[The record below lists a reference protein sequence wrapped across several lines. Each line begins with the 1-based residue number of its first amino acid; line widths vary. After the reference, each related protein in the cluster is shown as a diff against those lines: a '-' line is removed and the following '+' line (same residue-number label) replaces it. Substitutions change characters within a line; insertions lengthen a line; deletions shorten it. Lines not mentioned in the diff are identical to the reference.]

1 MADALILENEI
12 RTLLAAKN
20 GDAALLWLCLRSG
33 RRPEES
39 GLSGPALS
47 LADAF
52 LRQTGLL
59 QDPAPRFQS
68 ADERPT
74 FTEADVSK
82 RLQGGENE
90 FKALIGDVQRR
101 LGRVLN
107 TEELKILLGMTDYL
121 GMSREVV
128 NMLLCYCIDRSRSLG
143 GVRLPTLRAIE
154 KEAYH
159 WADEG
164 IDTLESAAAYVQL
177 QLGRSTRVQMI
188 AEMMGLGGRK
198 LIAQEEK
205 LILSWLDMGFGRDEI
220 KLAYEKTCMNTGTL
234 KWPYMNSILKRWHEQ
249 GLHTLLSIQQQDKK
263 PAAPARGQE
272 FQRHGEAISPLMREA
287 AQRLLQEDE
296 NQQRSEA

>member
-20 GDAALLWLCLRSG
+20 GDAALLWLCLRAG

-59 QDPAPRFQS
+59 QDPAPRLQS

-143 GVRLPTLRAIE
+143 GVRLTGTELRS
-154 KEAYH
+154 
-159 WADEG
+159 
-164 IDTLESAAAYVQL
+164 LFSL
-177 QLGRSTRVQMI
+177 RSTAFQLSLNEGVFVFTVTGHGHGVGMSQYGAQVM
-188 AEMMGLGGRK
+188 AENGADYREILAHYYPGTTLG
-198 LIAQEEK
+198 E
-205 LILSWLDMGFGRDEI
+205 
-220 KLAYEKTCMNTGTL
+220 
-234 KWPYMNSILKRWHEQ
+234 
-249 GLHTLLSIQQQDKK
+249 
-263 PAAPARGQE
+263 
-272 FQRHGEAISPLMREA
+272 
-287 AQRLLQEDE
+287 
-296 NQQRSEA
+296 